1 MRALIPQPTKL
12 NKYKFE
18 VTKGS
23 HGEVLKTFLKN
34 VINGMKLYTHSN
46 GDISQTTAN

>member
-1 MRALIPQPTKL
+1 MPQPTKL

-23 HGEVLKTFLKN
+23 HGEVLTTFSKN
-34 VINGMKLYTHSN
+34 VINGMQLYTRSN
-46 GDISQTTAN
+46 GDISQTGTN